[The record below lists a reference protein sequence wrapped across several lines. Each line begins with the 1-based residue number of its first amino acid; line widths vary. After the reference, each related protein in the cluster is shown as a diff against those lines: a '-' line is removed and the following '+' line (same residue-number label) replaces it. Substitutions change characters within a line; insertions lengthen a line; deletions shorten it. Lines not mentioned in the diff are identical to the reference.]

1 MATHRA
7 PLDLRLLT
15 LGANQAVAC
24 ARLLGRLWHLKFMSL
39 AKGKQGWHL
48 QLAMLFVLMALLEKF
63 ELY

>member
-1 MATHRA
+1 MVTHRA

-15 LGANQAVAC
+15 PGANQAVAC
-24 ARLLGRLWHLKFMSL
+24 ARLSGRLWHRKFMLL